1 MVVCAHGES
10 ELSTTPV
17 FDRQEWRQGW
27 PVVAASLAGIT
38 LCSAHGYTIGVMI
51 GPLEQ
56 AFGWSRASI
65 TGGLLII
72 SLVAVFAAPFAGR
85 LADRFGPRRVALA
98 GVPLFCLAF
107 GMLALADGNI
117 WNWWLLWFFLGL
129 GNMLILPTIWT
140 SAINSRFDAN
150 RGKALAFALCGTG
163 LAAFILPPVTTRLIA
178 AYGWQ
183 HAYVGLAMAGM
194 LIVLPLTLLWFH
206 AAPRAQQTGPID
218 DATAQLAKGELRAE
232 MLSPRF
238 LKLLGASTV
247 FSVAICAL
255 TTNATP
261 VLRALGHDAITAADT
276 AALMGFGS
284 VVGRIG
290 GGFLL
295 DRFDARLVAAIS
307 VAAPIVTAMM
317 LLAGGEDRL
326 VASAACL
333 FLGLAIGAE
342 VDACAYLAARHFG
355 LSNFGALF
363 GTINGLMLFGNGVA
377 PFAAN
382 YVYDVTGS
390 YSSVL
395 WAQVPACLLAAALFL
410 ALGRYPDAAANP
422 NR

>member
-1 MVVCAHGES
+1 
-10 ELSTTPV
+10 
-17 FDRQEWRQGW
+17 
-27 PVVAASLAGIT
+27 
-38 LCSAHGYTIGVMI
+38 
-51 GPLEQ
+51 
-56 AFGWSRASI
+56 
-65 TGGLLII
+65 
-72 SLVAVFAAPFAGR
+72 
-85 LADRFGPRRVALA
+85 
-98 GVPLFCLAF
+98 
-107 GMLALADGNI
+107 
-117 WNWWLLWFFLGL
+117 
-129 GNMLILPTIWT
+129 MLILPTIWT

>member
-1 MVVCAHGES
+1 MAQS
-10 ELSTTPV
+10 APV
-17 FDRQEWRQGW
+17 FDKQEWRQGW

-51 GPLEQ
+51 APLEE
-56 AFGWSRASI
+56 AFGWSRAAI

-72 SLVAVFAAPFAGR
+72 AAVAIFAAPVAGR
-85 LADRFGPRRVALA
+85 MADRFGPRRVALI
-98 GVPLFCLAF
+98 GVPMFCAAF
-107 GMLALADGNI
+107 GLLATANGNI
-117 WNWWLLWFFLGL
+117 WGWWGLWLLLAI
-129 GNMLILPTIWT
+129 GNMAILPTIWT

-163 LAAFILPPVTTRLIA
+163 LAAFLLPPVTTRLIA

-183 HAYVGLAMAGM
+183 GAYIGLAIAGF
-194 LIVLPLTLLWFH
+194 LIVFPLTLFAFRSAPVAQGL
-206 AAPRAQQTGPID
+206 AAEKRPA
-218 DATAQLAKGELRAE
+218 LAPGELRDA
-232 MLSPRF
+232 MRSPRF

-255 TTNATP
+255 TTNSVP
-261 VLRALGHDAITAADT
+261 VLRGLGHSAIAAADT

-284 VVGRIG
+284 VVGRIA

-295 DRFDARLVAAIS
+295 DRFDAKKIAALS
-307 VAAPIVTAMM
+307 VIAPIVTALM

-355 LSNFGALF
+355 LKNFGALF

-382 YVYDVTGS
+382 YVYDLTGS

-395 WAQVPACLLAAALFL
+395 WAQLPACLIAALLFL
-410 ALGRYPDAAANP
+410 ALGRYPDEEVAT
-422 NR
+422 

>member
-1 MVVCAHGES
+1 MTAS
-10 ELSTTPV
+10 API
-17 FDRQEWRQGW
+17 FDRQEWRAGW

-38 LCSAHGYTIGVMI
+38 LCSAHGYTLGVMI
-51 GPLEQ
+51 APLEA
-56 AFGWSRASI
+56 AFGWSRAAI

-72 SLVAVFAAPFAGR
+72 SIVAIIAAPFAGR

-107 GMLALADGNI
+107 GLLATANGNI
-117 WNWWLLWFFLGL
+117 WGWWGLWLFLGL

-183 HAYVGLAMAGM
+183 HAYVVLACAGL
-194 LIVLPLTLLWFH
+194 LIVLPLTWLWFH
-206 AAPRAQQTGPID
+206 SAASQPAQSAIAGAP
-218 DATAQLAKGELRAE
+218 GRGVLRAE

-261 VLRALGHDAITAADT
+261 VLRGMGHSAIAAADT

-295 DRFDARLVAAIS
+295 DRFDARKVAAIS
-307 VAAPIVTAMM
+307 VAAPVVTA
-317 LLAGGEDRL
+317 LLLLWGGEDRL
-326 VASAACL
+326 IASAACL

-355 LSNFGALF
+355 LANFGALF
-363 GTINGLMLFGNGVA
+363 GTINGLMLFGNGLA

-382 YVYDVTGS
+382 YVFDVTGS
-390 YSSVL
+390 YDSVL
-395 WAQVPACLLAAALFL
+395 WAQIPACLLAAALFL
-410 ALGRYPDAAANP
+410 ALGRYPDEAGRAT
-422 NR
+422 